1 MNNSVFE
8 KTMENVRNRMNLHL
22 TTDHANAVKWFSKAE
37 FKHNTH
43 ARGLYLIETY
53 KTKIVYDKPVYV
65 GCAVLDLSKLHMM
78 DFHYNVMEAQ
88 FGSRAKLIYSDTDS
102 FVYEIEHENIYDWIK
117 DNKEWFDLSKSKR
130 EDLKCKDNENVLGK
144 FKDELH
150 SLVMTEFLGLNPKTY
165 GFRWQKEC
173 NNLAEV
179 KKAKGVP
186 FATVAKTMPFKA
198 YEKALETGNL
208 AKREVTTIGSFNQQ
222 LFTFN
227 TNKIVL
233 NAFYDKMKMLNK
245 IDCEPFGFLQ
255 EP

>member
-1 MNNSVFE
+1 MKPYIEGNNELRTKAKNKFETDFFKLLNNAVFG

-43 ARGLYLIETY
+43 ARGLYLIETF

-78 DFHYNVMEAQ
+78 DIHYNVIEAQ
-88 FGSRAKLIYSDTDS
+88 FGNRAKLIYSDTDS

-117 DNKEWFDLSKSKR
+117 DNKSWFDLSKSKR

-165 GFRWQKEC
+165 GFRWQKEE
-173 NNLAEV
+173 NELAEV
-179 KKAKGVP
+179 KKSKGG
-186 FATVAKTMPFKA
+186 TN
-198 YEKALETGNL
+198 GN
-208 AKREVTTIGSFNQQ
+208 G
-222 LFTFN
+222 
-227 TNKIVL
+227 
-233 NAFYDKMKMLNK
+233 
-245 IDCEPFGFLQ
+245 
-255 EP
+255 